1 MKDILASNIKL
12 VLAEVD
18 DISMEEI
25 DSKLKELQWKLFK
38 VANSNGNYNSITD
51 EIYQLRELNQNVM
64 VDLAER
70 EYMKMSIDAMR
81 QFMEEQAKVITEC
94 DEQLTRKLIEKM
106 TVYEVYFNV
115 EFKSGTSVDIHK

>member
-38 VANSNGNYNSITD
+38 VANSNGNYDSITD

-81 QFMEEQAKVITEC
+81 
-94 DEQLTRKLIEKM
+94 
-106 TVYEVYFNV
+106 
-115 EFKSGTSVDIHK
+115 